1 MSFGSLTDVEASLPA
16 GYRSQPPP
24 DAAVLDLERA
34 LASLTPTAR
43 MVVWLFEVEGW
54 SHEEIACSFG
64 RKVSFSKS
72 QLARAHQRLRA
83 WFEPEASQT
92 CTPT

>member
-1 MSFGSLTDVEASLPA
+1 VAEDLF
-16 GYRSQPPP
+16 Q
-24 DAAVLDLERA
+24 DAI
-34 LASLTPTAR
+34 
-43 MVVWLFEVEGW
+43 
-54 SHEEIACSFG
+54 EEIARNFG